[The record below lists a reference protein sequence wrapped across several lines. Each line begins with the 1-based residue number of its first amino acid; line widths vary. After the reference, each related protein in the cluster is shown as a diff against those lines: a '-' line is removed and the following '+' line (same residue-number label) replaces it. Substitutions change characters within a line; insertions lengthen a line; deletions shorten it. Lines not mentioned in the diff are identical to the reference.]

1 MNFEDKLNAIK
12 FIRPNAKFVLRDD
25 QVEWLDEEQIEPT
38 KIEIE
43 DGLSAYKAHLAELAK
58 AEITKKK
65 NLSAKLQELGLTV
78 EDLQILGI

>member
-12 FIRPNAKFVLRDD
+12 FIRPNAKFVLRGD

-43 DGLSAYKAHLAELAK
+43 DGLLAYKAHLAELAK
-58 AEITKKK
+58 AQDTKKK